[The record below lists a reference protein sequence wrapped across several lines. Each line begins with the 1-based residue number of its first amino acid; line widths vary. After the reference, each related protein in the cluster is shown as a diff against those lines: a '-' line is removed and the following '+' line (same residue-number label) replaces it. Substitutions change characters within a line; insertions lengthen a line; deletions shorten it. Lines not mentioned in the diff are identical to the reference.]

1 MFVEIYDTTLRDG
14 AQGEGLA
21 YSVEDK
27 LKIARCLDDLGVAYI
42 EGGWPGANPKD
53 VDFFERART
62 LQLKTAKLAAFGST
76 RRPNAL
82 AADDSIVQGL
92 LAAETPVV
100 TIFGKSWDFH
110 VDVALKTTLEEN
122 LRMIADTLSH
132 LKSCG
137 RQVLYDAE
145 HFFDGF
151 RANSEYAL
159 DTLNTALRVGAET
172 IILCDTNGGSLPEYV
187 TEVVALV
194 HNRFPQARIGIH
206 AHNDCEL
213 AVANTLAAV
222 DAGATQV
229 QGTFNGYGE
238 RCGNANLCSVI
249 PNLELKMGHRC
260 LPDGKLRLLTHTSR
274 YINEVANLVPNDRA
288 AFVGRSAFAHKGG
301 VHVSAVARAK
311 ETYEHIVPEVVGNE
325 TRVLVS
331 DQSGVSNVYS
341 KAQDFGEDF
350 ANNPDAARKLLAVLK
365 TLEHAGYQ
373 FEDADAS
380 FHLRALDAL
389 GKRQQ
394 FFEPV
399 EYRVWIGSSGEPEA
413 VVRLR
418 IGEDEVHT
426 ASLGVGPAHALDQA
440 LRKAL
445 LPHYPIIEMFHL
457 IDFKV
462 RILDGEKATA
472 AKTRVH
478 VETSDGS
485 RSWNTVGVGE
495 NIIAAT
501 WQAIIESI
509 EFGLQTNGRGEVRS
523 AECGEKH
530 AGKKMVGQ
538 KNDG

>member
-1 MFVEIYDTTLRDG
+1 MSVEIYDTTLRDG

-27 LKIARCLDDLGVAYI
+27 LKIARSLDELGVAFI

-53 VDFFERART
+53 VDFFERARS
-62 LQLKTAKLAAFGST
+62 LKLNSARLAAFGST
-76 RRPNAL
+76 RRPNAV
-82 AADDSIVQGL
+82 AGDDAIVQGL

-132 LKSCG
+132 LKANG
-137 RQVLYDAE
+137 RTVLYDAE

-159 DTLNTALRVGAET
+159 DTLNAAFRSGAET
-172 IILCDTNGGSLPEYV
+172 LILCDTNGGSLPEYIAEAV
-187 TEVVALV
+187 SIVKS
-194 HNRFPQARIGIH
+194 RFPNARIGIH
-206 AHNDCEL
+206 AHNDSEL

-222 DAGATQV
+222 EAGASHV
-229 QGTFNGYGE
+229 QGTINGYGE
-238 RCGNANLCSVI
+238 RCGNANLCSII
-249 PNLELKMGHRC
+249 PNLELKLNKRC
-260 LPDGKLRLLTHTSR
+260 LPEGKLKLLTHTSR
-274 YINEVANLVPNDRA
+274 YVNEVANLVPNDRA

-311 ETYEHIVPEVVGNE
+311 ETYEHIKPEAVGNE

-350 ANNPDAARKLLAVLK
+350 ANDPAAAKRLLAELK
-365 TLEHAGYQ
+365 KLEHEGYQ

-380 FHLRALDAL
+380 FHLRALEAL
-389 GKRQQ
+389 GKRQT
-394 FFEPV
+394 FFEPI
-399 EYRVWIGSSGEPEA
+399 EYRVWIGSSGNPEA
-413 VVRLR
+413 VVRLK

-445 LPHYPIIEMFHL
+445 RPHYPTIELFHL

-462 RILDGEKATA
+462 RILDGEHATA

-485 RSWNTVGVGE
+485 KSWNTVGVGE

-509 EFGLQTNGRGEVRS
+509 EFGLQTRETT
-523 AECGEKH
+523 E
-530 AGKKMVGQ
+530 
-538 KNDG
+538 